1 LSEHE
6 RIVGFRNVLVH
17 GYDLVDDRIVWDT
30 IKNNLPVLLS
40 EVEELQQELEERDSE
55 EGEASR

>member
-1 LSEHE
+1 
-6 RIVGFRNVLVH
+6 VLVH

-40 EVEELQQELEERDSE
+40 EVEELQHELEERDSE